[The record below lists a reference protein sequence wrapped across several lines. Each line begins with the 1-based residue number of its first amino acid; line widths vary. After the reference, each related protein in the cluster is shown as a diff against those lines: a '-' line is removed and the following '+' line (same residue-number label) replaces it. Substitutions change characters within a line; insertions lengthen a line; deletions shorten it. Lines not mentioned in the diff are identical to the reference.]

1 MAKLIPGQ
9 LSKHPGKGYRLTSGW
24 YIKDGKK
31 RPKVF
36 WLGQDEN
43 NAHLTANTV
52 RWYQPVVSAAGEGWT
67 AFWVTQLKASNPL
80 EIIRRRFAEAEQTRQ
95 LLAPHLAADVVVQ
108 PPTQSG
114 NALNDNASTK
124 PDAPAVSD
132 GLHAA
137 WDAFAD
143 AVQSQP
149 LSYKHKDSI
158 HASIVAL
165 KRYQADVPLKQ
176 VDYAFLEQLTALI
189 KSRPLSRKKCKAAGK
204 RQPIK
209 PYTVKRLLQH
219 LRQATAWLHRQRES
233 NRFGG
238 WRAPSDWQELFNLQL
253 TRTMT
258 KAERDRAADGPEQIK
273 LDEIANLYR
282 TGIGN
287 NCQARMHRAWFLTA
301 LFAGLGQMELAS
313 IRREEFDLDRATLTH
328 RRNKTGVQGV
338 YWLPP
343 ELVTILRKLFE
354 GPRPED
360 GGLAFCTRK
369 GQPIVTR
376 ESDAVRQAFD
386 DWRQRCVDE
395 GKPVGLRVTFYG
407 LRRFFGDYATRIR
420 GESVGDAALAHTA
433 KTVRGRHYSGYRDF
447 QRVREAGEK
456 LHAELKAAGMF
467 EPLDGSPSPP
477 TGLNALSLR

>member
-1 MAKLIPGQ
+1 MAKLIHGQ
-9 LSKHPGKGYRLTSGW
+9 LSKHPSKGYRLTSGW
-24 YIKDGKK
+24 YMKDSKK

-43 NAHLTANTV
+43 KAHLTANTV
-52 RWYQPVVSAAGEGWT
+52 RWYQPVVTAAGEGWT

-95 LLAPHLAADVVVQ
+95 MLAPHLAPDVVVQ
-108 PPTQSG
+108 SPTTSG
-114 NALNDNASTK
+114 NALNDIAPAK
-124 PDAPAVSD
+124 PDTAAASD
-132 GLHAA
+132 RLHGA
-137 WDAFAD
+137 WDAFAE
-143 AVQSQP
+143 AVRSQP
-149 LSYKHKDSI
+149 LSYKHQDSI
-158 HASIVAL
+158 QHSIVAL

-189 KSRPLSRKKCKAAGK
+189 KSRPLSRKKCRATGK
-204 RQPIK
+204 KQPIK

-253 TRTMT
+253 TRIMT
-258 KAERDRAADGPEQIK
+258 KAERDRAADGPEQIQ
-273 LDEIANLYR
+273 LEEIVNLYR

-287 NCQARMHRAWFLTA
+287 NRQAGMHRAWFLTA
-301 LFAGLGQMELAS
+301 LFAGLGQMELAT
-313 IRREEFDLDRATLTH
+313 IRRDEFNLDGATLTH

-343 ELVTILRKLFE
+343 ELVKMLGKLFKGRRTE
-354 GPRPED
+354 E
-360 GGLAFCTRK
+360 GGLAFRTRK

-386 DWRQRCVDE
+386 DWRQRCASE
-395 GKPVGLRVTFYG
+395 RKAVGPRVTFYG
-407 LRRFFGDYATRIR
+407 LRRFFGDYATRIG

-433 KTVRGRHYSGYRDF
+433 KSVRGKHYSGFRDF
-447 QRVREAGEK
+447 EKVREAGQR
-456 LHAELKAAGMF
+456 LHAELKFAGMF
-467 EPLDGSPSPP
+467 KPLDQKEKLP
-477 TGLNALSLR
+477 